1 MMENWIV
8 YANAS
13 GEVLWRGG
21 GSAGSSAMQEVP
33 AGASL
38 VIVPAAAIRD
48 PAATDINAD
57 YFDGSALKARLTI
70 DWSAIASD
78 ALVSTNDAAPVA
90 GFKLP
95 TAPGVWRLHAV
106 GKYRGDL
113 TLTIQTVQEAEA
125 TFVEQVKTEAER
137 RRMLVMSPG
146 GSKKTVYS
154 LKQSEVD
161 NWNNLGSTLAT
172 ALTAFLALSVVKQK
186 RKFRF
191 ALAEAAFYGEPNP
204 AAAIAR
210 FAAGS
215 DAANAEAA
223 RIEAIEQ
230 ASVATIK
237 AATTI
242 TAKRAAYAAIN
253 WNWSA

>member
-1 MMENWIV
+1 M
-8 YANAS
+8 
-13 GEVLWRGG
+13 
-21 GSAGSSAMQEVP
+21 GSDLMYLTYETKTGAICGQSTSVPPAYPGYSTIAVPISPDLDTSYVDAGTIKTRTA
-33 AGASL
+33 
-38 VIVPAAAIRD
+38 
-48 PAATDINAD
+48 
-57 YFDGSALKARLTI
+57 I
-70 DWSAIASD
+70 DWSTIPGD
-78 ALVSTNDAAPVA
+78 AWISVNDAAA
-90 GFKLP
+90 TIGFVMP
-95 TAPGVWRLHAV
+95 TAPGVWRMRAV
-106 GKYRGDL
+106 GKYRGER
-113 TLTIQTVQEAEA
+113 TLTIQTLAETEASLIDQA
-125 TFVEQVKTEAER
+125 KTEGER

-161 NWNNLGSTLAT
+161 SWNDLGSTAATMLA
-172 ALTAFLALSVVKQK
+172 AFLGLSLVKQK

-191 ALAEAAFYGEPNP
+191 AMAEAAFRGEANP

-215 DAANAEAA
+215 DAANVEAA

-230 ASVATIK
+230 TGVAAIR

-242 TAKRAAYAAIN
+242 AAKRAAYAAIN

>member
-1 MMENWIV
+1 MILIYTLATGAKVADNLP
-8 YANAS
+8 S
-13 GEVLWRGG
+13 L
-21 GSAGSSAMQEVP
+21 P
-33 AGASL
+33 AGFDKTKQGWREQPIGYPDRIAWQQSLPGFVDTDTTASVEADL
-38 VIVPAAAIRD
+38 V
-48 PAATDINAD
+48 
-57 YFDGSALKARLTI
+57 ARVK
-70 DWSAIASD
+70 SE
-78 ALVSTNDAAPVA
+78 
-90 GFKLP
+90 G
-95 TAPGVWRLHAV
+95 
-106 GKYRGDL
+106 
-113 TLTIQTVQEAEA
+113 
-125 TFVEQVKTEAER
+125 EQ

-161 NWNNLGSTLAT
+161 AWNDLGSTVAT
-172 ALTAFLALSVVKQK
+172 MLTTFLGMAAVKQK

-191 ALAEAAFYGEPNP
+191 AMAEAALRGEANP

-230 ASVATIK
+230 AGVAAIK

-242 TAKRAAYAAIN
+242 AAKRTAYAAIN
-253 WNWSA
+253 WDWKP

>member
-1 MMENWIV
+1 MGSDLMYLTYETKTGAICGQSTSLPPAYPGYSTIAV
-8 YANAS
+8 PISPDLDAS
-13 GEVLWRGG
+13 YVD
-21 GSAGSSAMQEVP
+21 
-33 AGASL
+33 AGAIKSR
-38 VIVPAAAIRD
+38 IA
-48 PAATDINAD
+48 
-57 YFDGSALKARLTI
+57 I
-70 DWSAIASD
+70 DWSTIAGD
-78 ALVSTNDAAPVA
+78 AWISVNDAAA
-90 GFKLP
+90 TIGFVMP
-95 TAPGVWRLHAV
+95 TAVGVWRLRAV
-106 GKYRGDL
+106 GKYRGEL
-113 TLTIQTVQEAEA
+113 TLTIQTPAEVEA
-125 TFVEQVKTEAER
+125 TLVDQAKSEGER

-161 NWNNLGSTLAT
+161 SWNDLGSTVAT
-172 ALTAFLALSVVKQK
+172 ALAAFLGLSLIKQK

-191 ALAEAAFYGEPNP
+191 AMAEAAFRGEANP

-230 ASVATIK
+230 AGVTAIK

-242 TAKRAAYAAIN
+242 AAKRAAYTAIN

>member
-1 MMENWIV
+1 MGGDLMYVTYETKTGAISGQSTSEPGKYPG
-8 YANAS
+8 YASIA
-13 GEVLWRGG
+13 LPI
-21 GSAGSSAMQEVP
+21 AP
-33 AGASL
+33 D
-38 VIVPAAAIRD
+38 IAAH
-48 PAATDINAD
+48 
-57 YFDGSALKARLTI
+57 YVDGQTIKPRVQI

-78 ALVSTNDAAPVA
+78 AFVSTNDAAPTA
-90 GFKLP
+90 GFILP
-95 TAPGVWRLHAV
+95 TAPGIWRLRAV
-106 GKYRGDL
+106 GKYRGER
-113 TLTIQTVQEAEA
+113 TLTIQTVQETEA
-125 TFVEQVKTEAER
+125 TLVDQAKTEAER

-161 NWNNLGSTLAT
+161 NWNDLGSTVAT
-172 ALTAFLALSVVKQK
+172 ALTAFLALSVIKQK

-191 ALAEAAFYGEPNP
+191 ALAEAAFRGEANP

-230 ASVATIK
+230 AAVTAIK

-242 TAKRAAYAAIN
+242 AAKRAAYAAIN
-253 WNWSA
+253 WNWPS

>member
-1 MMENWIV
+1 MYLTYETKTGAICGQSTSEPGSFPG
-8 YANAS
+8 YASLA
-13 GEVLWRGG
+13 
-21 GSAGSSAMQEVP
+21 VP
-33 AGASL
+33 IAPDIDAFYVDGASIKSR
-38 VIVPAAAIRD
+38 V
-48 PAATDINAD
+48 
-57 YFDGSALKARLTI
+57 AL
-70 DWSAIASD
+70 DWSTIAPD
-78 ALVSTNDAAPVA
+78 AFVSVNDATPVA
-90 GFKLP
+90 GFTLP
-95 TAPGVWRLHAV
+95 VAPGIWRLRAV
-106 GKYRGDL
+106 GKYRGER
-113 TLTIQTVQEAEA
+113 TLSIETPQQAEA
-125 TFVEQVKTEAER
+125 NLIDQVKTEAER

-161 NWNNLGSTLAT
+161 SWNDLGSTVAT
-172 ALTAFLALSVVKQK
+172 ALAAFLGLSAIKQK

-191 ALAEAAFYGEPNP
+191 AMAEATFRGEANP

-230 ASVATIK
+230 AGAAAIK
-237 AATTI
+237 AASTTA
-242 TAKRAAYAAIN
+242 AKRAAYAAIN